1 MSIMNV
7 ARKNYAEGTYAP
19 GTPAEFLKPFGET
32 LSDFTVSELRQPV
45 DISAISP
52 KVSKMSPLIQE
63 SLKKQASAAGLGNI
77 QFDPQTGEVTGVG
90 AGTGVASYQPYLD
103 AAKASA
109 GPDAY
114 KSYMS
119 PYQTEVLQATEDL
132 LAEQRAAGRQSIADQ
147 AYTAGAF
154 GGGREGVQRAE
165 YERQRDIYDTGIMSK
180 LRQEGF
186 QQAQER
192 AQQNLLNQLKLGGA
206 QTGFETDVTKSLG
219 AAGTAAQTYSQSI
232 LDAIRGQ
239 NLLGQQFPL
248 SKIASA
254 SNIFANVAG
263 GVPGGAQP
271 PIVTNPAL
279 AGIQGFAGLYNLI
292 GGGGQGGQQQS
303 GILSS
308 LLG

>member
-7 ARKNYAEGTYAP
+7 ARKNYQAGTYAP

-32 LSDFTVSELRQPV
+32 IADFTVSELQQPL

-52 KVSKMSPLIQE
+52 KISKMSPLLQE
-63 SLKKQASAAGLGNI
+63 SLQRQATQAGLGQI

-90 AGTGVASYQPYLD
+90 TGTGIASYQPFLE
-103 AAKASA
+103 AAKAST

-114 KSYMS
+114 KDYMS
-119 PYQTEVLQATEDL
+119 PYQTEVLDATQRL
-132 LAEQRAAGRQSIADQ
+132 LDEQRAAGEGKISEAAIA
-147 AYTAGAF
+147 AGAF

-165 YERQRDIYDTGIMSK
+165 YGRQRDIYDAGIMSK

-186 QQAQER
+186 QQAQQQ
-192 AQQNLLNQLKLGGA
+192 AQQNLMNQLRLGRGQQEFETGVTSSLGG
-206 QTGFETDVTKSLG
+206 
-219 AAGTAAQTYSQSI
+219 AGTAAQTYSQSI
-232 LDAIRGQ
+232 LDAIREQ

-248 SKIASA
+248 SKVGAA
-254 SNIFANVAG
+254 ANIFANVAG

-279 AGIQGFAGLYNLI
+279 AGIQGFAGLYQGL
-292 GGGGQGGQQQS
+292 GGGSGLASLVGGQ
-303 GILSS
+303 
-308 LLG
+308 

>member
-1 MSIMNV
+1 MNV
-7 ARKNYAEGTYAP
+7 ARKNYQAGTYAP

-32 LSDFTVSELRQPV
+32 IADFTVSELQQPL

-52 KVSKMSPLIQE
+52 KISKMSPLVQE
-63 SLKKQASAAGLGNI
+63 ALQMQASQAGLGNI

-90 AGTGVASYQPYLD
+90 AGTGVASYEPFLQ
-103 AAKASA
+103 AAQASA
-109 GPDAY
+109 GPNAY
-114 KSYMS
+114 KAYMS
-119 PYQTEVLQATEDL
+119 PYQTEVLDATQRL
-132 LAEQRAAGRQSIADQ
+132 LNEQRAAGEGKISEAAIA
-147 AYTAGAF
+147 AGAF

-165 YERQRDIYDTGIMSK
+165 YGRQRDIYDAGIMSK

-186 QQAQER
+186 QQAQQQ
-192 AQQNLLNQLKLGGA
+192 AQQNLLNQLKLGSA

-232 LDAIRGQ
+232 LDAIREQ

-248 SKIASA
+248 SKVGAA
-254 SNIFANVAG
+254 ANIFANVAG

-279 AGIQGFAGLYNLI
+279 AGIQGFAGLYQGL
-292 GGGGQGGQQQS
+292 GGGSGLASLVGGQ
-303 GILSS
+303 
-308 LLG
+308 

>member
-1 MSIMNV
+1 MNV
-7 ARKNYAEGTYAP
+7 IRKNYQAGTYAP

-32 LSDFTVSELRQPV
+32 IADFTVSELQQPL

-52 KVSKMSPLIQE
+52 KVSKMSPLVQE
-63 SLKKQASAAGLGNI
+63 ALQRQASQAGLGNI

-90 AGTGVASYQPYLD
+90 AGTGIASYQPFME
-103 AAKASA
+103 AAQASA

-114 KSYMS
+114 KAYMS
-119 PYQTEVLQATEDL
+119 PYQTEVLDATEKL

-147 AYTAGAF
+147 AYNAGAF

-219 AAGTAAQTYSQSI
+219 ASGTAAQTYSQSI
-232 LDAIRGQ
+232 LDAIREQ

-248 SKIASA
+248 SKVASA

-279 AGIQGFAGLYNLI
+279 AGIQGFAGLYNLM

-308 LLG
+308 LVRN

>member
-7 ARKNYAEGTYAP
+7 VRKNYESGTYAP

-32 LSDFTVSELRQPV
+32 IADFTVSELQQPL

-52 KVSKMSPLIQE
+52 KISKMSPLLQE
-63 SLKKQASAAGLGNI
+63 ALKKQASAAGLGDI

-114 KSYMS
+114 KAYMS
-119 PYQTEVLQATEDL
+119 PYQTEVLDATEKL
-132 LAEQRAAGRQSIADQ
+132 LAEQRAAGEGKAAEAAIAS
-147 AYTAGAF
+147 GAF

-165 YERQRDIYDTGIMSK
+165 YTRQRDIYDAGIMSK

-186 QQAQER
+186 QQAQQQ
-192 AQQNLLNQLKLGGA
+192 AQQNLLNQLKLGSA

-232 LDAIRGQ
+232 LDAIREQ

-279 AGIQGFAGLYNLI
+279 AGIQGFAGLYNLM
-292 GGGGQGGQQQS
+292 GGSQQGA
-303 GILSS
+303 GIPS
-308 LLG
+308 LVGN

>member
-7 ARKNYAEGTYAP
+7 IRKNYQAGTYAP

-32 LSDFTVSELRQPV
+32 IADFTVSELQQPL

-52 KVSKMSPLIQE
+52 KISKMSPLIQE
-63 SLKKQASAAGLGNI
+63 ALKKQASAAGLGDI

-90 AGTGVASYQPYLD
+90 AGTGIASYQPYLD

-114 KSYMS
+114 KAYMS
-119 PYQTEVLQATEDL
+119 PYQTEVLDATEKL
-132 LAEQRAAGRQSIADQ
+132 LAEQRAAGEGRIAEQ
-147 AYTAGAF
+147 AIAGGAF

-165 YERQRDIYDTGIMSK
+165 YGRQRDIYDAGIMSK

-186 QQAQER
+186 QQAQQQ
-192 AQQNLLNQLKLGGA
+192 AQQNLLNQLNLGKT
-206 QTGFETDVTKSLG
+206 QTGFETGTAGSLAG
-219 AAGTAAQTYSQSI
+219 AGTAAQSYSQSI
-232 LDAIRGQ
+232 LDAIRDQ

-248 SKIASA
+248 SKIGSA
-254 SNIFANVAG
+254 ANIFANVAG

-279 AGIQGFAGLYNLI
+279 AGVQGFAGLA
-292 GGGGQGGQQQS
+292 
-303 GILSS
+303 S
-308 LLG
+308 LLRGF

>member
-32 LSDFTVSELRQPV
+32 ISDFTVSELRQPV

-63 SLKKQASAAGLGNI
+63 ALQRQASQAGLGNL

-90 AGTGVASYQPYLD
+90 TGTGVASYEPYLQ
-103 AAKASA
+103 AAGAA
-109 GPDAY
+109 TGPDAY
-114 KSYMS
+114 KAYMS

-165 YERQRDIYDTGIMSK
+165 YERQRDIYDAGIMSK
-180 LRQEGF
+180 LRQEGL
-186 QQAQER
+186 QQAQQQ

-206 QTGFETDVTKSLG
+206 QQEFETGATSSLG
-219 AAGTAAQTYSQSI
+219 QAGAGAQAYSQSI
-232 LDAIRGQ
+232 LDAIQQQ
-239 NLLGQQFPL
+239 NLMGQQFPL
-248 SKIASA
+248 QKIGTAA
-254 SNIFANVAG
+254 NIFANVAG
-263 GVPGGAQP
+263 GVPGQVQP
-271 PIVTNPAL
+271 PITTSPAL
-279 AGIQGFAGLYNLI
+279 TGIQTFAGLYQGL
-292 GGGGQGGQQQS
+292 GGGQQS
-303 GILSS
+303 GLAG
-308 LLG
+308 LLNR

>member
-7 ARKNYAEGTYAP
+7 ARKNYQAGTYAP

-32 LSDFTVSELRQPV
+32 LADFTVSELQQPL

-52 KVSKMSPLIQE
+52 KVSKMSPLVQE
-63 SLKKQASAAGLGNI
+63 ALQMQASQAGLGNI

-90 AGTGVASYQPYLD
+90 AGTGVASYEPFLQ
-103 AAKASA
+103 AAQASA

-114 KSYMS
+114 KAYMS
-119 PYQTEVLQATEDL
+119 PYQTEVLDATEKL
-132 LAEQRAAGRQSIADQ
+132 LAEQRAAGERKAAEAAIASN
-147 AYTAGAF
+147 AF

-165 YERQRDIYDTGIMSK
+165 YTRQRDIYDAGIMSK

-186 QQAQER
+186 QQAQEQ
-192 AQQNLLNQLKLGGA
+192 AQQNLLNQLNLGGK
-206 QTGFETDVTKSLG
+206 QQQFETAATTSLG
-219 AAGTAAQTYSQSI
+219 GAGTAAQTYSQSI
-232 LDAIRGQ
+232 LDAIREQ

-248 SKIASA
+248 SKIGSA
-254 SNIFANVAG
+254 ANIFANVAG

-279 AGIQGFAGLYNLI
+279 AGIQGFAGLY
-292 GGGGQGGQQQS
+292 GGLGGQGG
-303 GILSS
+303 LSS
-308 LLG
+308 LINTGQ

>member
-1 MSIMNV
+1 MSIMNIL
-7 ARKNYAEGTYAP
+7 RKNYAEGTYAP

-63 SLKKQASAAGLGNI
+63 SLKKQSSAAGLGNI

-90 AGTGVASYQPYLD
+90 AGTGVASYEPYLQ
-103 AAKASA
+103 AAGAA
-109 GPDAY
+109 TGPDAY
-114 KSYMS
+114 KAYMS
-119 PYQTEVLQATEDL
+119 PYQTEVLQATETL

-165 YERQRDIYDTGIMSK
+165 YERQGDIYDAGIMSK
-180 LRQEGF
+180 LRQEGL
-186 QQAQER
+186 QQAQQQ

-219 AAGTAAQTYSQSI
+219 AAGTAAQTYLQSI
-232 LDAIRGQ
+232 LDAIREQ

-279 AGIQGFAGLYNLI
+279 AGIQGFAGLY
-292 GGGGQGGQQQS
+292 GGLGGQGG
-303 GILSS
+303 LSS
-308 LLG
+308 LIRGQ

>member
-7 ARKNYAEGTYAP
+7 IRKNYQAGTYAP

-32 LSDFTVSELRQPV
+32 IADFTVSELQQPL

-52 KVSKMSPLIQE
+52 KISKMSPLIQE
-63 SLKKQASAAGLGNI
+63 ALKKQASAAGLGDI

-90 AGTGVASYQPYLD
+90 AGTGIASYQPYLD

-119 PYQTEVLQATEDL
+119 PYQTEVLDATERL

-147 AYTAGAF
+147 AYDAGAF

-165 YERQRDIYDTGIMSK
+165 YERQRDIYDAGIMSK
-180 LRQEGF
+180 LRQEGL
-186 QQAQER
+186 QQAQEQ
-192 AQQNLLNQLKLGGA
+192 AQQNLLNQLNLGKT
-206 QTGFETDVTKSLG
+206 QTGFETGVSTALG
-219 AAGTAAQTYSQSI
+219 GAGTAAQTYSQSI
-232 LDAIRGQ
+232 LDAIREQ

-248 SKIASA
+248 SKIGSA
-254 SNIFANVAG
+254 ANIFANVAG

-279 AGIQGFAGLYNLI
+279 AGIQGFAGLYNLM
-292 GGGGQGGQQQS
+292 GGQGTGIQS
-303 GILSS
+303 LVR
-308 LLG
+308 

>member
-1 MSIMNV
+1 MNV
-7 ARKNYAEGTYAP
+7 ARKNYQAGTYAP

-32 LSDFTVSELRQPV
+32 IADFTVSELQQPL

-52 KVSKMSPLIQE
+52 KVSKMSPLVQE
-63 SLKKQASAAGLGNI
+63 ALQMQASQAGLGNI

-90 AGTGVASYQPYLD
+90 AGTGIASYQPFME

-114 KSYMS
+114 KAYMS
-119 PYQTEVLQATEDL
+119 PYQTEVLDATEKL
-132 LAEQRAAGRQSIADQ
+132 LAEQRAAGEGRIAEAAID
-147 AYTAGAF
+147 AGAF

-165 YERQRDIYDTGIMSK
+165 YGRQRDIYDAGIMSK

-192 AQQNLLNQLKLGGA
+192 AQQNLLNQLNLGKT

-219 AAGTAAQTYSQSI
+219 AAGTASQTYSQSI
-232 LDAIRGQ
+232 LDAIREQ

-248 SKIASA
+248 SKIAGA

-279 AGIQGFAGLYNLI
+279 SGIQGFAGLYNLM
-292 GGGGQGGQQQS
+292 GGGQQGAGIQS
-303 GILSS
+303 LVG
-308 LLG
+308 

>member
-7 ARKNYAEGTYAP
+7 ARKNYQAGTYAP

-32 LSDFTVSELRQPV
+32 IADFTVSELQQPL

-52 KVSKMSPLIQE
+52 KVSKMSPLVQE
-63 SLKKQASAAGLGNI
+63 ALQMQASQAGLGNI

-90 AGTGVASYQPYLD
+90 AGTGIASYEPFLQ
-103 AAKASA
+103 AAQASA
-109 GPDAY
+109 GPDA
-114 KSYMS
+114 YMS
-119 PYQTEVLQATEDL
+119 PYQTEVLDATEKL
-132 LAEQRAAGRQSIADQ
+132 LAEQRAAGEGRIAEQ
-147 AYTAGAF
+147 AIAGGAF

-165 YERQRDIYDTGIMSK
+165 YGRQRDIYDAGIMSK

-186 QQAQER
+186 QQAQKQ
-192 AQQNLLNQLKLGGA
+192 AQQNLLNQLKLGSA

-232 LDAIRGQ
+232 LDAIREQ

-248 SKIASA
+248 SKIAGA

-279 AGIQGFAGLYNLI
+279 AGIQGFAGLYNLM
-292 GGGGQGGQQQS
+292 GGGQQGAGIQS
-303 GILSS
+303 LVG
-308 LLG
+308 

>member
-7 ARKNYAEGTYAP
+7 ARKNYQAGTYAP
-19 GTPAEFLKPFGET
+19 GMEAEFLKPFGET
-32 LSDFTVSELRQPV
+32 LADFTVSELQQPL

-63 SLKKQASAAGLGNI
+63 ALKKQASAAGPGDI

-90 AGTGVASYQPYLD
+90 AGTGIASYQPFME

-114 KSYMS
+114 KAYMS
-119 PYQTEVLQATEDL
+119 PYQTEVLDATEKL
-132 LAEQRAAGRQSIADQ
+132 LAEQRAAGEGKAAQDAIA
-147 AYTAGAF
+147 AGAF

-165 YERQRDIYDTGIMSK
+165 YTRQRDIYDAGIMSK

-219 AAGTAAQTYSQSI
+219 AAGTAALTYSQSI
-232 LDAIRGQ
+232 LDAIREQ